1 MTLITYKILEDD
13 IKNAT
18 TKGDI
23 SRVRIL
29 ISNYRKRKGSL
40 GEELDEHV
48 FQLSTATNEKEK
60 EILKSEMIWA

>member
-60 EILKSEMIWA
+60 EILKSEMI